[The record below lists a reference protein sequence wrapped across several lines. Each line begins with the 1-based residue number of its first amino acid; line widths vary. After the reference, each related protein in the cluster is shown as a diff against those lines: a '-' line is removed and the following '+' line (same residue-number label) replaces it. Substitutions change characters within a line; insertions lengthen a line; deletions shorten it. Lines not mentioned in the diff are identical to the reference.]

1 MSAPASPPPGKRTKP
16 LPGVLSFA
24 QVGLGLSLYDWQL
37 ETDLA
42 IEEGAR
48 YERIKI
54 ALVAPNGSGKT
65 QRIVA
70 VSALHWLNKHP
81 KGRVIVTSADGKQLD
96 SQLWPAIME
105 HRHRWPAWEFLQ
117 RLVRTPQGGFLL
129 AFTTDESSRA
139 EGHHNTKDSPLLI
152 IVDEAKSVEPE
163 IFKAFDRCS
172 FNVQL
177 YISSPGIKLGRFY
190 QAFTEHRDQFI
201 MVKQVGLMDCPH
213 ISRERIDDVIATYGA
228 DKAFTR
234 STLYGEFMDQDEGE
248 LMVFDFQTVMAS
260 LHTPPHA
267 RISRHEY
274 AAFCDFAAGRDENV
288 LAIRSGN
295 KLLELVAWKDRD
307 TNAAVGRFIIEFR
320 RFGLRPEQIWGDN
333 GGVGHAMCDT
343 LNAAGW
349 SINRFDFGSPAHN
362 KDVYTSRGAEI
373 WDDMSTR
380 VKRGEIVLINDPTL
394 ISQLTTRKLS
404 YDARGRLKLE
414 SKDEMSA
421 RSLRSPDRADAV
433 IGAFAHG
440 LRNFASFARQAT
452 ASSENPF
459 EELER
464 YYDGMSKDD
473 SDSDEGITKIQ
484 RDLGGFTGY

>member
-1 MSAPASPPPGKRTKP
+1 MPTEAKKTRP
-16 LPGVLSFA
+16 LSDVLSFA

-42 IEEGAR
+42 IDKGAQ
-48 YERIKI
+48 YPRIKI

-96 SQLWPAIME
+96 SQLWPSIME

-117 RLVRTPQGGFLL
+117 RMVRTPAGGFIL

-139 EGHHNTKDSPLLI
+139 EGHHAHKDSPLLI

-163 IFKAFDRCS
+163 IFSAFDRCS
-172 FNVQL
+172 YNVIL

-190 QAFTEHRDQFI
+190 DAFSAHRDQFL
-201 MVKQVGLMDCPH
+201 MAKQVGLTDCPH
-213 ISRERIDDVIATYGA
+213 ISKERIDDVIATYGA

-234 STLYGEFMDQDEGE
+234 STLYGEFMDQDEDQP
-248 LMVFDFQTVMAS
+248 MVFDFNSVMAS
-260 LHTPPHA
+260 INTPPHA
-267 RISRHEY
+267 KISRHEY

-295 KLLELVAWKDRD
+295 KLLELVAWREKD

-320 RFGLRPEQIWGDN
+320 RYGLRAEQIWGDN
-333 GGVGHAMCDT
+333 GGIGHAMCDT

-349 SINRFDFGSPAHN
+349 PINRFDFGAQAHN
-362 KDVYTSRGAEI
+362 KDIYVSRGAEI
-373 WDDMSTR
+373 WDDLSTR
-380 VKRGEIVLINDPTL
+380 VKRAEIVLINDPTL
-394 ISQLTTRKLS
+394 ISQLTTRKLI
-404 YDARGRLKLE
+404 YDARGRIKLE
-414 SKDEMSA
+414 SKEEMNA
-421 RSLRSPDRADAV
+421 RGLKSPDRADAV
-433 IGAFAHG
+433 IGAFSHG
-440 LRNFASFARQAT
+440 LRTFASFAKQAT
-452 ASSENPF
+452 AASDNPF

-464 YYDGMSKDD
+464 YY
-473 SDSDEGITKIQ
+473 EGHPHEDLETDKGIEKIQ
-484 RDLGGFTGY
+484 KELGGFAGY